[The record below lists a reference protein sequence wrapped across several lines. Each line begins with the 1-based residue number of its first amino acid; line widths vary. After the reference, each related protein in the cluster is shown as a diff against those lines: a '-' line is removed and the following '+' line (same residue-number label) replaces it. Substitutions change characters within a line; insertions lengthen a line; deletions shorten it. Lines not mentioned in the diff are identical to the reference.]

1 MGNCV
6 LHVRYTVKPGMRN
19 AFVKD
24 VLDSGLLDEV
34 RRENGCLEY
43 CYYCSAEEE
52 DLVLL
57 LEKWTSQACQQA
69 HFEQPHTTTLME
81 IKNRYVQETHV
92 ERFD

>member
-1 MGNCV
+1 MSNYV

-19 AFVKD
+19 ALVKD

-43 CYYCSAEEE
+43 CHYCSAEEE
-52 DLVLL
+52 NLVLL

-69 HFEQPHTTTLME
+69 HLEQPHTATLME

>member
-57 LEKWTSQACQQA
+57 LENGLREPASKPILS
-69 HFEQPHTTTLME
+69 
-81 IKNRYVQETHV
+81 NRTWQ
-92 ERFD
+92 R

>member
-1 MGNCV
+1 MSNYV

-43 CYYCSAEEE
+43 CYYCSRR
-52 DLVLL
+52 
-57 LEKWTSQACQQA
+57 KR
-69 HFEQPHTTTLME
+69 TLFFSL
-81 IKNRYVQETHV
+81 KNGLRKPASKPILSNRTRQ
-92 ERFD
+92 R